1 MQPLRIMYIPDLHP
15 YHPIPTHVN
24 PTGVVAHSC
33 LKATKPLICI
43 HGVGAF
49 VQCCLDLSSVEER
62 MERGQQDLGS
72 LTSSSMS
79 FSLLLSHM
87 GTSQM
92 DMGFELHQSPVMIS
106 DVGVLDLN
114 LNWPA
119 VSRHKTIYSIKLH
132 LRTEFVFS
140 LTIHALVL
148 KEELESLKPL
158 CPLAFSCYPL

>member
-87 GTSQM
+87 GTSLM

-106 DVGVLDLN
+106 DVGVLDLKSHI
-114 LNWPA
+114 LGQEY
-119 VSRHKTIYSIKLH
+119 HDTKTIKNCTCALN
-132 LRTEFVFS
+132 LVFHS
-140 LTIHALVL
+140 LFTPWSSRRNWKA
-148 KEELESLKPL
+148 
-158 CPLAFSCYPL
+158 

>member
-87 GTSQM
+87 GTSLM

-106 DVGVLDLN
+106 DVGVLDLKSHI
-114 LNWPA
+114 LGQEY
-119 VSRHKTIYSIKLH
+119 HDTKTIKKLH
-132 LRTEFVFS
+132 LRTEFGFS

-148 KEELESLKPL
+148 TEELESLKPL